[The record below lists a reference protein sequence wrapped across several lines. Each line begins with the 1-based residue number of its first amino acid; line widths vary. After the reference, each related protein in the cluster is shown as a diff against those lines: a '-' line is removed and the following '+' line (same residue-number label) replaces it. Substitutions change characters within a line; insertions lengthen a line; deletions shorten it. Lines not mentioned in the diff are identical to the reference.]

1 MVHPGFETPGQAS
14 IFLGRT
20 GLSVEGGEEKYTV
33 DLPEEQQK
41 IILYVAV
48 FFLSLVFLTVGL
60 LGVPLLSSVSVDL
73 LIVAYAL
80 LLSFAPD
87 LTILAVAPMV
97 AVHAGSIIS
106 YYGHPLVLPFIVIER
121 HGEFSSAGI
130 DIVQI
135 IVAYEIA
142 RWLLSKRKTENT
154 KTPIGEG
161 KEQGAAVEPPR

>member
-1 MVHPGFETPGQAS
+1 M
-14 IFLGRT
+14 GRT
-20 GLSVEGGEEKYTV
+20 SLSIENGEEKYTI

-60 LGVPLLSSVSVDL
+60 LGVPLLSSVSVDM
-73 LIVAYAL
+73 LIVVYAL

-97 AVHAGSIIS
+97 AVHAGSIVS
-106 YYGHPLVLPFIVIER
+106 YYGHPLVLPFVVIER
-121 HGEFSSAGI
+121 HGRFSSANI

-135 IVAYEIA
+135 IAAYEIA
-142 RWLLSKRKTENT
+142 RWLLSRRKTENT
-154 KTPIGEG
+154 KTPTSEG